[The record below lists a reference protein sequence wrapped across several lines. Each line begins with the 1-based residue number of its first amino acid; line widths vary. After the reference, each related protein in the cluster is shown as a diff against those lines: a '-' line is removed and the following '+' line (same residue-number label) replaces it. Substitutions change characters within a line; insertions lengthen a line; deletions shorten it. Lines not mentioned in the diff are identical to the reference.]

1 LAVPARRQSRHA
13 SELPLLPSARGII
26 AAVVL
31 SDRSIREEIAAG
43 RIRLD
48 PFDDALVQ
56 PCSVDVR
63 CDRRFRVFHPGRYPY
78 IDVKQAMPELTEL
91 VEIDGDRAFIL
102 HPGEF
107 VLGATL
113 ERLGLPDDLVARLD
127 GKSSLGRLGLQVHST
142 AGLADPGF
150 EGQITLELSN
160 VASLP
165 IAIYPGMRIAQ
176 LVFERLTTPADTP
189 YGQGSLNSKY
199 QGQAGPTPS
208 AYWRNFDTAPAE
220 G

>member
-1 LAVPARRQSRHA
+1 
-13 SELPLLPSARGII
+13 
-26 AAVVL
+26 VVL
-31 SDRSIREEIAAG
+31 SDRSIREEVEAG
-43 RIRLD
+43 RIRLE

-63 CDRRFRVFHPGRYPY
+63 CDHRFRVFHPGRYPF
-78 IDVKQAMPELTEL
+78 IDVRLPMPDLTEL
-91 VEIDGDRAFIL
+91 VELSGERAFIL

-113 ERLGLPDDLVARLD
+113 ERLSLPDDLVARLD

-176 LVFERLTTPADTP
+176 LVFERLTTPAERP
-189 YGQGSLNSKY
+189 YGHDALGSKY
-199 QGQAGPTPS
+199 QRQEGPTPS
-208 AYWRNFDTAPAE
+208 AYWRNFADGEAGST
-220 G
+220 